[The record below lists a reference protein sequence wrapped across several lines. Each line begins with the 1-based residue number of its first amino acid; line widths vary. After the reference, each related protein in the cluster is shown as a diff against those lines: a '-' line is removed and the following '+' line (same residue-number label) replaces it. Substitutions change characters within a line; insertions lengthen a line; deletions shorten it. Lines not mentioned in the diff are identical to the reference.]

1 MFRHSPYQGLTPFDE
16 SDADYFFGRTKEA
29 RLIEADLFAASLT
42 LLYGA
47 SGVGKSSVLRAG
59 LLPRLRRRDDLVP
72 VIFNSWQIDP
82 ARGLKDA
89 VLAALAAIGG
99 AELPSKDRG
108 QQLLP
113 LAEFLDS
120 CAERSGR
127 RLMIVLDQFEEYAF
141 YHPED
146 NTFGREFPPA
156 TCLGNLSVSFIVSL
170 REDSLATLDRF
181 EGRIPTL
188 FDSYRRIEHLSH
200 AAAREP
206 IIKPLLKFADD
217 MGAEAGPTD
226 TEATL
231 VEAVIDEVQTGKVT
245 VGESGSDIL
254 TPISSG
260 RIEAPYQQL
269 VMTRLWNREL
279 ELNSPL
285 IRWET
290 LASLGH
296 ARRIVQ
302 THLDTVMDQLSPKD
316 QDVAARVFHLLVT
329 PSGTKIAHSVKDL
342 AVYAG
347 VDRDRLRH
355 VLNALSSGQD
365 RILRTTAA
373 LPEQPGE
380 PRYEIFHDRLGSAVL
395 DWRARYLQEYEAKEA
410 RRAEFGQSQLARALV
425 ELRMQSLS
433 PAHRDTFASA
443 VPHLVTHTGTRSS
456 LTASDLPERTTVQ
469 RKDIEIVLRQLTQGT
484 PPLILV
490 VDERRAG
497 PHHYQIADDVFGPAL
512 LTWAKQLAH
521 SRKSERT
528 KATDWTSKRYQRRIR
543 RGQSRPPYAIIE
555 DVAMEGDLTI
565 VLGLGASILDGP
577 RSAKQFEAGIQRF
590 SSAWCRAGHFTR

>member
-188 FDSYRRIEHLSH
+188 FDSYRRIEHL
-200 AAAREP
+200 
-206 IIKPLLKFADD
+206 I
-217 MGAEAGPTD
+217 
-226 TEATL
+226 
-231 VEAVIDEVQTGKVT
+231 
-245 VGESGSDIL
+245 
-254 TPISSG
+254 
-260 RIEAPYQQL
+260 
-269 VMTRLWNREL
+269 
-279 ELNSPL
+279 
-285 IRWET
+285 
-290 LASLGH
+290 
-296 ARRIVQ
+296 
-302 THLDTVMDQLSPKD
+302 
-316 QDVAARVFHLLVT
+316 
-329 PSGTKIAHSVKDL
+329 PSA
-342 AVYAG
+342 
-347 VDRDRLRH
+347 
-355 VLNALSSGQD
+355 
-365 RILRTTAA
+365 
-373 LPEQPGE
+373 
-380 PRYEIFHDRLGSAVL
+380 
-395 DWRARYLQEYEAKEA
+395 
-410 RRAEFGQSQLARALV
+410 
-425 ELRMQSLS
+425 
-433 PAHRDTFASA
+433 
-443 VPHLVTHTGTRSS
+443 
-456 LTASDLPERTTVQ
+456 
-469 RKDIEIVLRQLTQGT
+469 
-484 PPLILV
+484 
-490 VDERRAG
+490 
-497 PHHYQIADDVFGPAL
+497 
-512 LTWAKQLAH
+512 
-521 SRKSERT
+521 
-528 KATDWTSKRYQRRIR
+528 
-543 RGQSRPPYAIIE
+543 
-555 DVAMEGDLTI
+555 
-565 VLGLGASILDGP
+565 
-577 RSAKQFEAGIQRF
+577 
-590 SSAWCRAGHFTR
+590 